1 MDMKALDV
9 LTSIKLLYVEDDKET
24 REELAMILEPWV
36 GELFVAGDGE
46 EGLKLFQAHL
56 PDIVVTDIQMPR
68 LSGLAMSS
76 EIRQLVPEQPIVVV
90 SAYNDV
96 EYLFRAIELGIDQ
109 YLTKPLNVDR
119 LLDKLVQ
126 ITTARL
132 ALKERKLNRVL
143 LEQYKHLVDES
154 AIVCKL
160 DLNGRITY
168 VNAKM
173 CEISGYSASELTG
186 RALSVL
192 QHESE
197 SPQQTQASLQNACA
211 GSKWAGIVKNRRQD
225 GEMYVVERSLVP
237 ILNDHGLTTEIVALD
252 VDVTPLYETYKNLVD
267 VLSRTHLT
275 LEEQR
280 HFVGEY
286 KRALELGTCVCVTD
300 QAHRIISINR
310 PFEALLGLSSADLE
324 GEPVSRIM
332 PDLSDERC
340 LDEVQQAN
348 QEHFT
353 SRVVRIVGHNGKE
366 MQFSVGFVGVH
377 DLSGTVKSIIMTCQD
392 ITESMR
398 LSRDIVDTQRE
409 LLYMLGEVVESR
421 SQETGE
427 HIRRV
432 AQVSKFLALKV
443 GLDPDT
449 AEMIETTAPMHD
461 VGKVGIRDVILQK
474 PGKLTAEEYEEM
486 KAHASIGFN
495 ILGKVNRPLI
505 GVAANIAHQHHE
517 RHDGKG
523 YPRGLKGDEISIEA
537 RIVGIADVLD
547 ALLSSRIYKPAW
559 DEQRAFDY
567 FREQRGKQFDP
578 VLIDILLT
586 HWEAIM
592 NLRAGNKDITAH

>member
-9 LTSIKLLYVEDDKET
+9 LKSVKLLYVEDDKET

-36 GELFVAGDGE
+36 GELHVACDGE
-46 EGLKLFQAHL
+46 EGLKLFEDKR

-68 LSGLAMSS
+68 VSGLAMSS
-76 EIRQLVPEQPIVVV
+76 EIRRLAPEQPIIVV

-96 EYLFRAIELGIDQ
+96 EYLFRAIELGIDN
-109 YLTKPLNVDR
+109 YITKPLSVDR
-119 LLDKLVQ
+119 LLDKLVH
-126 ITTARL
+126 ITTASL
-132 ALKERKLNRVL
+132 AMKERRLNLVL

-160 DLNGRITY
+160 DLAGKITY

-173 CEISGYSASELTG
+173 CEISGFSADELIG
-186 RALSVL
+186 REMSVL
-192 QHESE
+192 QHDSE
-197 SPQQTQASLQNACA
+197 LPQRAHATFVDARS
-211 GSKWAGIVKNRRQD
+211 GRKWAGIVKNRRNN

-237 ILNDHGLTTEIVALD
+237 IVNDHGMVTEIVALD
-252 VDVTPLYETYKNLVD
+252 VDVTPFYETYKNLVD

-300 QAHRIISINR
+300 QAHRIVSVNR
-310 PFEALLGLSSADLE
+310 QFESLLGLRSADLE

-332 PDLSDERC
+332 PDLKDERC

-353 SRVVRIVGHNGKE
+353 SRVVTIVGHEGRE

-377 DLSGTVKSIIMTCQD
+377 DLSGAVKSIIMICQD

-432 AQVSKFLALKV
+432 AQVSKFLALKA
-443 GLDPDT
+443 GLDPDI

-461 VGKVGIRDVILQK
+461 VGKVGIRDAILQK
-474 PGKLTAEEYEEM
+474 PGKLTADEYEEM
-486 KAHASIGFN
+486 KAHASIGFS
-495 ILGKVNRPLI
+495 ILGKVDRPLI

-517 RHDGKG
+517 RHDGMG
-523 YPRGLKGDEISIEA
+523 YPRGLKGDEISMEA

-559 DEQRAFDY
+559 DEQRAYDY
-567 FREQRGKQFDP
+567 FREQRGKQFSPALTD
-578 VLIDILLT
+578 LLLT
-586 HWEAIM
+586 HWDAIM
-592 NLRAGNKDITAH
+592 ALRNGNN

>member
-9 LTSIKLLYVEDDKET
+9 LKSVKLLYVEDDKET
-24 REELAMILEPWV
+24 REELTMILEPWV
-36 GELFVAGDGE
+36 GELHVAADGE
-46 EGLKLFQAHL
+46 EGLKLFRETN

-68 LSGLAMSS
+68 VSGLAMSS
-76 EIRQLVPEQPIVVV
+76 EIRRLVPDQPIIVV

-96 EYLFRAIELGIDQ
+96 EYLFRAIELGIDH
-109 YLTKPLNVDR
+109 YITKPLNVDR
-119 LLDKLVQ
+119 LLDKLIN
-126 ITTARL
+126 ITTANL
-132 ALKERKLNRVL
+132 AIKERRLNHVL

-160 DLNGRITY
+160 DLTGKITY

-173 CEISGYSASELTG
+173 CEISGFAEDELIGREMSELQHDSELPQRAQITFTDARSG
-186 RALSVL
+186 R
-192 QHESE
+192 
-197 SPQQTQASLQNACA
+197 
-211 GSKWAGIVKNRRQD
+211 KWAGIVKNRRNN

-237 ILNDHGLTTEIVALD
+237 IVNDHGAVAEIVVLD
-252 VDVTPLYETYKNLVD
+252 VDVTPFYENYKNLVE

-300 QAHRIISINR
+300 QAHHIVSINR
-310 PFEALLGLSSADLE
+310 QFETLLGLRSADLE

-332 PDLSDERC
+332 PDLRDQHC

-353 SRVVRIVGHNGKE
+353 SRVVTIVGREGKE

-377 DLSGTVKSIIMTCQD
+377 DLSGAVRSIIMICQD

-398 LSRDIVDTQRE
+398 LSRDIVNTQRE

-432 AQVSKFLALKV
+432 AQVSKFLALKA

-461 VGKVGIRDVILQK
+461 VGKVGIRDAILQK
-474 PGKLTAEEYEEM
+474 PGKLTADEYEEM
-486 KAHASIGFN
+486 KAHASIGFS
-495 ILGKVNRPLI
+495 ILGKVDRPLI
-505 GVAANIAHQHHE
+505 GVAANIAYQHHE

-559 DEQRAFDY
+559 DEQRAYDY
-567 FREQRGKQFDP
+567 FHEQRGKQFSPELTD
-578 VLIDILLT
+578 LLLT
-586 HWEAIM
+586 HWDAVM
-592 NLRAGNKDITAH
+592 DLRNGNN